1 MKAPQ
6 HERARA
12 WREKLDLTRDQ
23 LSELTGY
30 SVPAILK
37 FEAGFRNQKRSDSH
51 SEWAWQ
57 RYRMACAGA
66 AAQVKTGRV
75 FDW

>member
-1 MKAPQ
+1 MKLPQ
-6 HERARA
+6 HEKARA

-30 SVPAILK
+30 SVPAIHK
-37 FEAGFRNQKRSDSH
+37 FEAGSRNKQRGDNH

-66 AAQVKTGRV
+66 AAQVKSGRT
-75 FDW
+75 FEW